1 MRILDQMI
9 RTLHTIDSKFIQ
21 PGFKFNYQFVT
32 NKGYYHPSFFKC
44 DFVNGYQRNY
54 NMTIIS
60 YKLLQKEMLKINNVV
75 EYERNMQ
82 GQDDEMED
90 DAWVIIVKS

>member
-1 MRILDQMI
+1 MRILDQVI

-32 NKGYYHPSFFKC
+32 TKGYYHPSFFKC

-60 YKLLQKEMLKINNVV
+60 YKLLQREMKQINTVV
-75 EYERNMQ
+75 EFERNMQ